1 MAATARAG
9 FGRAFE
15 VPGFRALWTATV
27 QSQLGNQLAR
37 LALAVLVFD
46 RTSSPVLTALTYA
59 LTFLPPMV
67 AAPLLTGLADRFPR
81 RTVLM
86 SADLI
91 RAVLIGLTALPGLPL
106 VAVGVLVTLNAC
118 VHPLYSAASG
128 AALPT
133 LLPGDRYPVGAGVL
147 AMTDLVTQI
156 AGFGLGGVALGWLG
170 GPRGCLAVDAATF
183 ALSALLLRA
192 GLPPLRPGPPQS
204 PGARPGGHWAALRMV
219 LTDRRLAVPAALMWL
234 YGLFLAPEALAVP
247 FTHQLGAGTG
257 ATGWLMAADPIGALI
272 GTLLLTRVVPQ
283 RWWPAL
289 LTPLAVAAGV
299 PLVVSA
305 LAPALPV
312 ALALWSLTGL
322 LTCYITIAQ
331 VTYVRRVPDERRGRA
346 AGVASAGLQTAQGV
360 GVLAAGALAELMA
373 PSTAI
378 GVCAAVG
385 VVLAVLLA
393 TAARGRR
400 RSQTSQTSQTVAAS
414 GWAPEPSALP
424 LRTGADGKDFE

>member
-1 MAATARAG
+1 MAAVTRAG

-46 RTSSPVLTALTYA
+46 RTSSPVLTTLTYA
-59 LTFLPPMV
+59 LTFLPPML
-67 AAPLLTGLADRFPR
+67 AAPLLSGLADRHPR

-86 SADLI
+86 AADLV

-106 VAVGVLVTLNAC
+106 PAVGVLVTLAAC
-118 VHPLYSAASG
+118 VHPLYSSASG
-128 AALPT
+128 AALPA

-170 GPRGCLAVDAATF
+170 GPRGCLLVDAATF
-183 ALSALLLRA
+183 ALSALLLRT
-192 GLPPLRPGPPQS
+192 GLPPLRPVPPDP
-204 PGARPGGHWAALRMV
+204 PGVRAARTGVWPALRMV
-219 LTDRRLAVPAALMWL
+219 LTDRRLAVPAGMVWL

-247 FTHQLGAGTG
+247 FTHQVGAGTG
-257 ATGWLMAADPIGALI
+257 AAGWLMAADPVGALV

-283 RWWPAL
+283 RWWPTL
-289 LTPLAVAAGV
+289 LAPLVVATGV
-299 PLVVSA
+299 PLVVGA

-312 ALALWSLTGL
+312 ALVLWPLTGV

-331 VTYVRRVPDERRGRA
+331 VTYVRRVPDDRRGRA
-346 AGVASAGLQTAQGV
+346 AGVASAGLQTAQGL
-360 GVLAAGALAELMA
+360 GVLLAGALAELMA

-378 GVCAAVG
+378 GVCAAGGVLLA
-385 VVLAVLLA
+385 VVLA
-393 TAARGRR
+393 AALPRDARR
-400 RSQTSQTSQTVAAS
+400 RDGATTS
-414 GWAPEPSALP
+414 GDPEIDHEPA
-424 LRTGADGKDFE
+424 GA